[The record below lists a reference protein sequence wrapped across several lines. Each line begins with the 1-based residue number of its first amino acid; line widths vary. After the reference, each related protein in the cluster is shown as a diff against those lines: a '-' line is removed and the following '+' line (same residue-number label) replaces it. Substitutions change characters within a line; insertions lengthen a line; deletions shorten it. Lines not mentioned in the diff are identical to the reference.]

1 MKEDRGSVTAE
12 LAVVLPSVI
21 GIFLVLLQVLSMQ
34 VERVQLAQAAG
45 VAARAS
51 SHLVAYIEVQ
61 NLVSR
66 IAPGLTLEI
75 EQDAELTCA
84 TVSKQG
90 LFKLQET
97 ICTRSQ
103 GM

>member
-1 MKEDRGSVTAE
+1 MRSDRGSVTAE
-12 LAVVLPSVI
+12 FAVVLPAVI
-21 GIFLVLLQVLSMQ
+21 GVFLFLLQALSMQ

-51 SHLVAYIEVQ
+51 SHLMAYIEVQ
-61 NLVSR
+61 TMVSR
-66 IAPGLTLEI
+66 MSLGAKLEI
-75 EQDAELTCA
+75 NQDAELTCA
-84 TVSKQG
+84 TVIKPG
-90 LFKLQET
+90 LFKVKET